1 MQYEN
6 SFSYIQE
13 IKEVIEIMYK
23 IVINYDSMN
32 TGTHTLDVLILI
44 ADILDDFVVSII
56 VRSAE
61 I

>member
-1 MQYEN
+1 LQYEN